1 MRKKTFLF
9 DGSEGAA
16 EMLVLILTHFI
27 EVAFPLGGS
36 DCAAASRHALQKIS
50 NNISQTELSEVAR
63 RQRPIL
69 RSAVKWFYTES
80 VYASPNDPMHEL
92 LLAKLD

>member
-16 EMLVLILTHFI
+16 EMLVLILNHFI
-27 EVAFPLGGS
+27 DVAFPLGGS
-36 DCAAASRHALQKIS
+36 DCAAASRQALQAITGEINQQEFS
-50 NNISQTELSEVAR
+50 ELAR

-80 VYASPNDPMHEL
+80 VYASPNDSMQEKL
-92 LLAKLD
+92 LSKLR

>member
-9 DGSEGAA
+9 DGSEGGS
-16 EMLVLILTHFI
+16 EMLVLILNHFVD
-27 EVAFPLGGS
+27 VAFPRGGS
-36 DCAAASRHALQKIS
+36 DCAAASRQALQNISDKIS
-50 NNISQTELSEVAR
+50 QAELTEIAR

-80 VYASPNDPMHEL
+80 VYADPNDPMQGKL
-92 LLAKLD
+92 LSKLR